1 MYPCSKAFNMGIFL
15 ISVIIILFV
24 SSIASSAEDG
34 YLDVDASIPTII
46 PNSYIF
52 SHSPIASTITTGNLF
67 YLNSVFLN
75 LTNKNSEVN
84 VKVEVYESSVN
95 ADSIIEPILVLQ
107 DQSAVALPRIMLMLP
122 VLREIDLPKGNYLLI
137 YR

>member
-1 MYPCSKAFNMGIFL
+1 M
-15 ISVIIILFV
+15 IIILFV

-34 YLDVDASIPTII
+34 YLDVDASIPAII
-46 PNSYIF
+46 SNSYIF

-95 ADSIIEPILVLQ
+95 ADSIIELILVLQ

>member
-1 MYPCSKAFNMGIFL
+1 M
-15 ISVIIILFV
+15 IIILFV

-46 PNSYIF
+46 SNSYIF